1 MQREEVQCIG
11 VMAAG
16 QSGNSLGAA
25 FSSEGFCQVL
35 HFPLQAKNAWD
46 ASLHLCVT

>member
-1 MQREEVQCIG
+1 MQCIG
-11 VMAAG
+11 VMAGG

-25 FSSEGFCQVL
+25 FSNEGFCQVL

-46 ASLHLCVT
+46 ASLPLYVT